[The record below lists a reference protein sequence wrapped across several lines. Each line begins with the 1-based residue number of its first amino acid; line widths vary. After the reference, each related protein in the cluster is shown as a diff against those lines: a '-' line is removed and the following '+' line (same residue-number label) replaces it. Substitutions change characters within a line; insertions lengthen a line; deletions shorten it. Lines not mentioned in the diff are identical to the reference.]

1 MLRVWQREC
10 VQLAH
15 AKYKNGVSHFLA
27 QATPGAGKTI
37 MAACLAKKLLD
48 EKMIDFVVC
57 FSPSKVVAASIE
69 NTFSRHLACKFKGQ
83 IGDKGISITYQSL
96 RSVSQAFWDTLANY
110 RVLCVFDEIHHCGG
124 DNDDNYNS
132 WGYHT
137 LGIVQKAATYTLA
150 LTGTPWRSNQ
160 TPVTLATYSDPE
172 GKILCDYQ
180 YTLSQ
185 AVQDRVCRRP
195 NIALI
200 DCNKTEF
207 SDSNGSEVFGSINEL
222 VSSGYVRYSAVI
234 KNTDALN
241 HILEEGVNRLKR
253 IRRTNK
259 CAGGLIVAS
268 SIKHARQ
275 IAQILSKRFS
285 QSTTIVTYKTQDA
298 QSTIQRFRDSACSW
312 IISVGMISEGTDIP
326 RLQVC
331 CYLSNIK
338 TELYFRQV
346 LGRILRTTKDRD
358 QEAWLYTFAEEK
370 LLQFAEQ
377 VETDIPESCTFISKS
392 VSNHQELSVLTET
405 SLYSDT
411 RDEDM
416 VANGLLSWDSSDKC
430 DLTRIAEDSG
440 SFQHVHLEG
449 FNQRVI
455 EAFRDIK
462 SQY

>member
-1 MLRVWQREC
+1 MLRVWQHEC

-15 AKYKNGVSHFLA
+15 AKYKNGASHFLA

-37 MAACLAKKLLD
+37 MAASLALKLLD

-57 FSPSKVVAASIE
+57 FSPSKVVATSIE
-69 NTFSRHLACKFKGQ
+69 KTFAKYLGCKFKGQ

-96 RSVSQAFWDTLANY
+96 RSMSQSFWDTLANY

-124 DNDDNYNS
+124 DNEDNYNS

-137 LGIVQKAATYTLA
+137 LKIVQKAATYTLA

-160 TPVTLATYSDPE
+160 TPVTLATYSDSE

-185 AVQDRVCRRP
+185 AVQDSVCRRP
-195 NIALI
+195 SIALI
-200 DCNKTEF
+200 DCKKTEI
-207 SDSNGSEVFGSINEL
+207 SDSNGIEVFGSISEL
-222 VSSGYVRYSAVI
+222 VSSGRVQYSAVI
-234 KNTDALN
+234 KNIDALC
-241 HILEEGVNRLKR
+241 HILEEGVARLKR

-259 CAGGLIVAS
+259 YAGGLIVAS

-275 IAQILSKRFS
+275 IAQILSKRFG
-285 QSTTIVTYKTQDA
+285 QSTIIVTYKTQDA
-298 QSTIQRFRDSACSW
+298 QSKIQRFRDSACSW

-346 LGRILRTTKDRD
+346 LGRILRTTKDRY

-377 VETDIPESCTFISKS
+377 VETDIPESCTVISKS
-392 VSNHQELSVLTET
+392 VSSYPELSVLTERD
-405 SLYSDT
+405 LYSAHKVD
-411 RDEDM
+411 D
-416 VANGLLSWDSSDKC
+416 VATNRLLSWESSDKY
-430 DLTRIAEDSG
+430 DSPRAAKSSC
-440 SFQHVHLEG
+440 SFQHVHLEK

-462 SQY
+462 SLY

>member
-1 MLRVWQREC
+1 MLRAWQNKC

-15 AKYKNGVSHFLA
+15 EKYKNGGSHFLA

-37 MAACLAKKLLD
+37 MAASLAKRLLD

-57 FSPSKVVAASIE
+57 FSPSKVVATSIE
-69 NTFSRHLACKFKGQ
+69 RTFSKHLACKFKGQ

-96 RSVSQAFWDTLANY
+96 RSVNQAFWNTLANY

-124 DNDDNYNS
+124 DNEDNNNS

-137 LGIVQKAATYTLA
+137 LAIVQKAATYTLA

-172 GKILCDYQ
+172 GTILCDYQ
-180 YTLSQ
+180 YPLSQ

-195 NIALI
+195 NVALI
-200 DCNKTEF
+200 DCNKTVF

-222 VSSGYVRYSAVI
+222 VSSGHVRYSAVI
-234 KNTDALN
+234 KNIDALIY
-241 HILEEGVNRLKR
+241 ILEEGINQLKR

-268 SIKHARQ
+268 SIKHAKQ
-275 IAQILSKRFS
+275 IAQILSKRFN
-285 QSTTIVTYKTQDA
+285 QSATIVTYKTKDA
-298 QSTIQRFRDSACSW
+298 QLTIQRFRDSACSW

-346 LGRILRTTKDRD
+346 LGRILRTTKDMN
-358 QEAWLYTFAEEK
+358 QEAWLYTFAEAK

-377 VETDIPESCTFISKS
+377 VEIDIPDSCTFISKS
-392 VSNHQELSVLTET
+392 VSSHQELSILKERAVH
-405 SLYSDT
+405 SAT
-411 RDEDM
+411 RDDDM
-416 VANGLLSWDSSDKC
+416 TVNGLLSWESSDKAEIG
-430 DLTRIAEDSG
+430 LAGEDSG
-440 SFQHVHLEG
+440 SFQHVHLDE

-455 EAFRDIK
+455 EAFRNIK
-462 SQY
+462 SQH

>member
-1 MLRVWQREC
+1 MLRVWQHEC
-10 VQLAH
+10 VQLAYE
-15 AKYKNGVSHFLA
+15 KYNNGASHFLA

-37 MAACLAKKLLD
+37 MAASLTKKLFD

-57 FSPSKVVAASIE
+57 FSPSKVVATSIE
-69 NTFSRHLACKFKGQ
+69 GTFSRHLACKFKGQ

-137 LGIVQKAATYTLA
+137 LAIVQKAATYTLA
-150 LTGTPWRSNQ
+150 LTGTPWRSNR

-180 YTLSQ
+180 YPLSQ

-195 NIALI
+195 NVALI
-200 DCNKTEF
+200 DCNKTVF
-207 SDSNGSEVFGSINEL
+207 SDSNGSEVFGSINDL
-222 VSSGYVRYSAVI
+222 VSSGQVRYSAVI
-234 KNTDALN
+234 KNIDALIY
-241 HILEEGVNRLKR
+241 ILEEAINRLER
-253 IRRTNK
+253 IRRTNE

-268 SIKHARQ
+268 SIQHAKQ
-275 IAQILSKRFS
+275 IAQILSKHFN
-285 QSTTIVTYKTQDA
+285 QSATIVTYKTQDA
-298 QSTIQRFRDSACSW
+298 QSTIQHFRDSSCSW

-346 LGRILRTTKDRD
+346 LGRILRTTKDMN
-358 QEAWLYTFAEEK
+358 QEAWLYTFAEAK

-377 VETDIPESCTFISKS
+377 VEIDIPESCTFISKS
-392 VSNHQELSVLTET
+392 VSSHHELNILRER
-405 SLYSDT
+405 SLQSTT
-411 RDEDM
+411 RDEDTT
-416 VANGLLSWDSSDKC
+416 VGGLLSWESSDKAEM
-430 DLTRIAEDSG
+430 DLASEDIG
-440 SFQHVHLEG
+440 SSQHVHLDE

-455 EAFRDIK
+455 EAFRNIK
-462 SQY
+462 SLY